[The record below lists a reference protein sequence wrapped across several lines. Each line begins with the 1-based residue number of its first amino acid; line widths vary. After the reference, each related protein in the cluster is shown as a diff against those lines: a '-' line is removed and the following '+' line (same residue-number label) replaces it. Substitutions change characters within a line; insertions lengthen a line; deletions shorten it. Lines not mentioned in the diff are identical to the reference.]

1 MNLEDQIAEGLAA
14 MGLDLPGPARAK
26 LAAHLELIA
35 KWNRIHNLTAVR
47 ETAQWAEIVVM
58 AVPFAAIDAAV
69 KEAGPGLEGKPL
81 IDVTNALGPDM
92 QLAVGFDSS
101 GAEELQ
107 KKARGARVVKAFN
120 TVFAQHM
127 DSGRVGG
134 ETLTAFVAG
143 DDAKAKSEVLDL
155 ARGIG
160 FDAVD
165 AGPLRTARLLEPLAL
180 LNIQLG
186 YVQKMGTQMGFQ
198 LVHS

>member
-1 MNLEDQIAEGLAA
+1 MAA
-14 MGLDLPGPARAK
+14 RSSCEVKTVGNDGG
-26 LAAHLELIA
+26 
-35 KWNRIHNLTAVR
+35 AVR

-134 ETLTAFVAG
+134 EHHQGGHTAPVCYNSPGA
-143 DDAKAKSEVLDL
+143 
-155 ARGIG
+155 
-160 FDAVD
+160 
-165 AGPLRTARLLEPLAL
+165 EPIAWSSS
-180 LNIQLG
+180 
-186 YVQKMGTQMGFQ
+186 K
-198 LVHS
+198 